1 MTDQRSFKMHF
12 LLLTVLIISF
22 IFGLSQGPA
31 SIKLWEFNQWT
42 HVDWLIMTEA
52 RLPRFITAIFASALL
67 GVSGLLMQSFF
78 QNPLVGPYVL
88 GVQNGAA
95 LSVALSSLMGF
106 SFFGAATQLGLFVQ
120 ACVGALVLL
129 ALLVSLGHILRQKVL
144 LLIVGL
150 LLGQLCAGLVSLM
163 AVWSDASEL
172 KNFVIWGL
180 GSFERVSFNMLFE
193 FGAISSLLLAL
204 SFMLIRPLDLMLL
217 GEEYAK
223 SLGLE
228 LKKLKIFFLLLAG
241 LMVALV
247 TASCGPIAFL
257 GLIAPHLARSLYKT
271 QKHIWLLPGT
281 IFSAALL
288 GVWVQSF
295 ALIFRP
301 HQLPINIALGLV
313 SAPLMF
319 LFLMSLRRRAH
330 EL

>member
-1 MTDQRSFKMHF
+1 MSDQRALKIH
-12 LLLTVLIISF
+12 LLLILGLVLSF
-22 IFGLSQGPA
+22 VFGLSQGPA
-31 SIKLWEFNQWT
+31 SLQLWNPGEWT
-42 HVDWLIMTEA
+42 QVDWLIMTEA
-52 RLPRFITAIFASALL
+52 RLPRFVTAIFASALL

-88 GVQNGAA
+88 GIQNGAA

-106 SFFGAATQLGLFVQ
+106 SFFGGQTHFGLFAQ
-120 ACVGALVLL
+120 ASIGALTLL
-129 ALLVSLGHILRQKVL
+129 ALLVSLAHILRQKVL

-163 AVWSDASEL
+163 AVWSNADEL
-172 KNFVIWGL
+172 KSFVIWGL
-180 GSFERVSFNMLFE
+180 GSFERISYSILPE
-193 FGAISSLLLAL
+193 FGLIALGLLAM
-204 SFMLIRPLDLMLL
+204 SFILIRPLDLMLL

-228 LKKLKIFFLLLAG
+228 LKKLKIVFLLMAG

-281 IFSAALL
+281 ILTAALL

-295 ALIFRP
+295 ALMFRP

-319 LFLMSLRRRAH
+319 AFLMSLRRRAH